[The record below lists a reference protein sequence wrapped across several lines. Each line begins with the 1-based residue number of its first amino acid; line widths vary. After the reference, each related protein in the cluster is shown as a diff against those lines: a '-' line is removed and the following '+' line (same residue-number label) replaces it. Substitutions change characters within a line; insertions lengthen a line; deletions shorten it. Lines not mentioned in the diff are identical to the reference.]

1 MAGPLALYFM
11 QRIYRIKARP
21 FWNHWQVL
29 SSFFGSMLS
38 LGPLLAALVFV
49 PLLLVLGLDFALL
62 VRTLALPMLAGLLLE
77 GFGLY
82 RHAAHL
88 NTGGGEG
95 QAAHHEQLSSFGR
108 TYRARNSALALSAG
122 LLLLTMLLPLNDS
135 GVLVLWTM
143 LSVLLVTTALV
154 GRALFYVLV
163 IPTTMPGAFFWKNP
177 GFQGHA
183 RDTGLAAMP
192 QVGVQVATH

>member
-1 MAGPLALYFM
+1 
-11 QRIYRIKARP
+11 
-21 FWNHWQVL
+21 
-29 SSFFGSMLS
+29 
-38 LGPLLAALVFV
+38 
-49 PLLLVLGLDFALL
+49 
-62 VRTLALPMLAGLLLE
+62 LALPMLLGLLLE

-88 NTGGGEG
+88 NAIGGEG
-95 QAAHHEQLSSFGR
+95 QAAHHEQVSGYGK
-108 TYRARNSALALSAG
+108 TYWARNSALGLGAG
-122 LLLLTMLLPLNDS
+122 LLFLAMVLPLNA
-135 GVLVLWTM
+135 GATLALWA
-143 LSVLLVTTALV
+143 LLAVILLTAAVV